1 MSRLVNR
8 SRPGRT
14 SRRPSGFTLIE
25 LLVVIAIIAVLIGLL
40 LPAVQAAREAARRMQ
55 CNNNLKQL
63 ALAMHNYEG
72 NNTVFPMG
80 APTMVYYD
88 RSTSININHSPFVAA
103 LPYLEQQAVYNSI
116 NFSLNIYRSSHA
128 TVHRIGINMLICPS
142 DGEAGVRDYNG
153 SIQDNTSNVK
163 VLFSSYATCAGLW
176 FNWTRGTTSPNTNTD
191 FRAAAT
197 GIFYTNSATKLAD
210 ITDGTSNTIL
220 IGERAHSILPLAE
233 RQEWHWWFDA
243 YYGDALITSLYP
255 INPMRKLKT
264 TTSSGSAS
272 SALTDSFSSMHPGGV
287 NVAFTDGSVRFL
299 KETISSWPVVPQ
311 TGQVLAVVSGGQNT
325 AYVLDPAIPLGVF
338 QALTTRR
345 GGEILSA
352 DAF

>member
-1 MSRLVNR
+1 MRPPVDR
-8 SRPGRT
+8 SRP
-14 SRRPSGFTLIE
+14 SRLAQQPGGFTLIE

-63 ALAMHNYEG
+63 ALALHNYEG
-72 NNTVFPMG
+72 TNSCFPMG
-80 APTMVYYD
+80 APTMVYTD
-88 RSTSININHSPFVAA
+88 RSTLININHSPFVAA
-103 LPYLEQQAVYNSI
+103 LPFLEQQAVYNSV
-116 NFSLNIYRSSHA
+116 NFSRNIYRASHL
-128 TVHRIGINMLICPS
+128 TVHRIGIGALICPS
-142 DGEAGVRDYNG
+142 DGEAGVQDYHG
-153 SIQDNTSNVK
+153 SIQDITTNVR
-163 VLFSSYATCAGLW
+163 VLFSSYATNAGLW
-176 FNWTRGTTSPNTNTD
+176 FNWTRGTASPNTNTD

-197 GIFYTNSATKLAD
+197 GIFYTNSATKLAE

-220 IGERAHSILPLAE
+220 VGERAHSILPLIG

-255 INPMRKLKT
+255 INPLRKLTT
-264 TTSSGSAS
+264 TTSTGSAS
-272 SALTDSFSSMHPGGV
+272 NALTDSFSSMHPGGV

-299 KETISSWPVVPQ
+299 KDSINSWPVNPQ
-311 TGQVLAVVSGGQNT
+311 TGAVLAVVSGGQNT
-325 AYVLDPAIPLGVF
+325 AYVLDPKIPQGVF

-345 GGEILSA
+345 GGEVISA